1 MASNILKIEGTVSS
15 TQLLSA
21 PNRRFYTEKRDH
33 LEPGTNLKYEL
44 ISAHINNDII
54 NPDVEDVKISIA
66 AKLER
71 KAEKDVMTEF
81 CKVSFK
87 KGQKSTGKGQG
98 LATLKPVTL
107 IGKLNAAV
115 KSHPFLAARYENYTP
130 FFVTDANKIEITLLP
145 FMGLYLNHQYL
156 FEDAFK
162 LRNAS
167 LEKYNELESP
177 KWFEK
182 LAVEPERSNAEN
194 SSDINYIMYFEDGF
208 YGLKNRSPRTIT
220 IKGDEAMANNRILD
234 LSVMAK
240 EDNEFFDKEL
250 NIYLDEVL
258 YIAFDFFFTQIPVI
272 QSAKRVSKLNT
283 YSTLFPTVL
292 ASSLLNL
299 FQEID
304 FTKFYNQ
311 TASDIKIEWIHGW
324 LAITGSIDLVANTEL
339 HLTGNANTLKLL
351 GFNLSKLKAVNMGEE
366 EEAMYYFPRNLVHEL
381 KSNIILASNGPIEN
395 TYLPNAFPLY
405 ITLPYSGLES
415 NILSSNS
422 GNSEILALAM
432 MHDHTNFT
440 PLKVTIPL
448 SRPLLIGICD
458 AHERPL
464 QFPINISLY
473 LQCTVDL

>member
-98 LATLKPVTL
+98 LATVKPVTL

-167 LEKYNELESP
+167 LL
-177 KWFEK
+177 
-182 LAVEPERSNAEN
+182 
-194 SSDINYIMYFEDGF
+194 I
-208 YGLKNRSPRTIT
+208 
-220 IKGDEAMANNRILD
+220 AN
-234 LSVMAK
+234 
-240 EDNEFFDKEL
+240 
-250 NIYLDEVL
+250 
-258 YIAFDFFFTQIPVI
+258 IAI
-272 QSAKRVSKLNT
+272 
-283 YSTLFPTVL
+283 
-292 ASSLLNL
+292 
-299 FQEID
+299 
-304 FTKFYNQ
+304 
-311 TASDIKIEWIHGW
+311 
-324 LAITGSIDLVANTEL
+324 
-339 HLTGNANTLKLL
+339 
-351 GFNLSKLKAVNMGEE
+351 
-366 EEAMYYFPRNLVHEL
+366 
-381 KSNIILASNGPIEN
+381 
-395 TYLPNAFPLY
+395 
-405 ITLPYSGLES
+405 
-415 NILSSNS
+415 
-422 GNSEILALAM
+422 
-432 MHDHTNFT
+432 
-440 PLKVTIPL
+440 
-448 SRPLLIGICD
+448 
-458 AHERPL
+458 
-464 QFPINISLY
+464 
-473 LQCTVDL
+473 